1 MVSTEELLA
10 HVGLFERATPA
21 ELALVASKSYVKA
34 IARGQV
40 LFSEGE
46 PGDHLFVVAAGRV
59 KVTVG
64 SERGERL
71 TLAVLKP
78 GDSLG
83 EMSVLDGSP
92 RSATVEAL
100 DDARLVCVPSMV
112 WLNLLQTSPAV
123 CLALAEDLAARVR
136 SLSNNA
142 ANLVFLD
149 LPRRLAN
156 LLVTSSSSSGE
167 VLFSQAEVAEQLGVT
182 RPSLNRAL
190 SGLVRRQWV
199 EVMRGRVIILEPAA
213 LAAFAQS

>member
-1 MVSTEELLA
+1 MVSTQELLS
-10 HVGLFERATPA
+10 HVGLFERATAA
-21 ELALVASKSYVKA
+21 EIAGIAAQSYLKR

-46 PGDHLFVVAAGRV
+46 PGDHLFVVATGRV
-59 KVTVG
+59 KVMLG
-64 SERGERL
+64 SDRGDRL
-71 TLAVLKP
+71 TLAVLGP

-100 DDARLVCVPSMV
+100 DDATLVCVPSLA

-136 SLSNNA
+136 SLSSNA

-156 LLVTSSSSSGE
+156 LLVTSSNSMGE
-167 VLFSQAEVAEQLGVT
+167 VHLSQGDVAEQLGVT

-190 SGLVRRQWV
+190 SGLVRRRWV
-199 EVMRGRVIILEPAA
+199 EVMRGRVVVLDPAA
-213 LAAFAQS
+213 LAAFANS

>member
-21 ELALVASKSYVKA
+21 ELASIAAQSHIKR

-46 PGDHLFVVAAGRV
+46 PGDHLFVVASGRV
-59 KVTVG
+59 KVTLG

-71 TLAVLKP
+71 TLAVLGP

-92 RSATVEAL
+92 RSASVEAL
-100 DDARLVCVPSMV
+100 DDASLVCVPSMV

-136 SLSNNA
+136 SLSTNA

-156 LLVTSSSSSGE
+156 LLVASSSGSGE
-167 VLFSQAEVAEQLGVT
+167 VHLSQSEVADQLGVT

-199 EVMRGRVIILEPAA
+199 EVMRGRVIVLDPAA
-213 LAAFAQS
+213 LTAFAHS